1 MAGKPGRSGTNKG
14 QDKPWR
20 EALWKAVCELDGD
33 EKKLV
38 RIARAVVTAA
48 STGDM
53 QAAREIGDR
62 LDGKP
67 RQEIDATV
75 EQTNY
80 VVEIPALPKDSDTW
94 AAQHAPKTIQ

>member
-20 EALWKAVCELDGD
+20 EALWKAVCELEAGD
-33 EKKLV
+33 KQLA
-38 RIARAVVTAA
+38 RIAKAVVKAA
-48 STGDM
+48 AAGDM

-67 RQEIDATV
+67 RQEIDNTHDV
-75 EQTNY
+75 SDPMKELLNTLDGGTRG
-80 VVEIPALPKDSDTW
+80 LPTR
-94 AAQHAPKTIQ
+94 P